1 QDWIADPKKNPLAR
15 KFSFQIVIDAAAWIP
30 ISVSVGKTNALVEWF
45 MGIAQ
50 DNLLQALLS
59 SCIAA
64 LLTFSCAL
72 MTHLAM
78 KYCRGVASRKG
89 QGLRGFL
96 RFFLLATIT
105 CLGWAVAWSNWA
117 LVLSVVDA
125 LEPSRSDQV
134 VVAAVIAVWLVLSVC
149 FYLRFGPEPIIPDP
163 QLQQLCYSHGYSSS
177 VQRSFVSYIVY
188 SCVVC
193 LVMACCDPTYGL
205 LIVLAS
211 RVYSSTSS
219 MFDAQAWLV
228 LCSLAIVVTLLGAL
242 CSAAITWVFKVDE
255 FSSMRLSRSVNDACS
270 QMVTR
275 RRVEFGEMLSRVQ
288 KAGSD
293 ACLVEDTELSNLE
306 DIPLDEDDD
315 EEDFKGSLVPT
326 PRCKYASMPSDEE
339 AVLEVESER
348 QLQLNPG
355 AISSAICVSVLIYDV
370 LGFVVCFQWGMLV
383 VRGYSVAF
391 GSLAMRHSALYA
403 VSCIVYASAVTVA
416 TTRLVMVCF
425 ASPEEQASNEAYDEV
440 QEEDRRERCCR
451 FLGKLGLRHWW
462 VAIDREVSCQDSAP
476 TAPRPRM
483 SYTTMDRYGEVK
495 HIYAPAKANQY
506 VKGIWWPDYGP
517 MTIDFCDQVKM
528 HPTNTIF
535 ENQIAKPVKSKRD
548 LLARPFGSRGAAP
561 EPQFR
566 RQPHTEALWSSTIIQ
581 PYKSGGRKPET
592 FEGAWHRKAHQSHNA
607 HEEAQAE
614 QLALRSMR
622 QQEMSATFSPK
633 RSMSTA
639 SFSRSFHGGLSPLS
653 REIDLPVGSG
663 EVPSWVASSTIS
675 SRPLDAAGLNGNAR
689 GSVYRDGASEAGLDP
704 ESATARVLARSRST
718 GFLS

>member
-1 QDWIADPKKNPLAR
+1 MLWGKEELQDLRALAGRTIVAYVRLASTVIVAVVMRLCLDCAGLIITGQDAAQAGFWFAHCHKDGACVLTGILLFFVSLAACSLFGWACQDWIADPKKNPLAR
-15 KFSFQIVIDAAAWIP
+15 KFSFNIVIEAAAWIP

-64 LLTFSCAL
+64 LLTLSCAL

-78 KYCRGVASRKG
+78 KYCRGVANRKG

-125 LEPSRSDQV
+125 LEPSRSDQL

-211 RVYSSTSS
+211 HVYSSTSS

-242 CSAAITWVFKVDE
+242 CSAAITWIFKVDE

-270 QMVTR
+270 KMVTR

-293 ACLVEDTELSNLE
+293 ACLVEESELSNLE
-306 DIPLDEDDD
+306 DIPLDEDGE
-315 EEDFKGSLVPT
+315 EEDFKGSIAT

-391 GSLAMRHSALYA
+391 GSLAMRHWALYA
-403 VSCIVYASAVTVA
+403 ASCVVYASAVTVA
-416 TTRLVMVCF
+416 TTRLVMIFF
-425 ASPEEQASNEAYDEV
+425 ASPEEHACKEAYGEV
-440 QEEDRRERCCR
+440 QDDRGNQGCR
-451 FLGKLGLRHWW
+451 LFRKLGLHRWW
-462 VAIDREVSCQDSAP
+462 ASIDREVSCQELCQTLTES
-476 TAPRPRM
+476 
-483 SYTTMDRYGEVK
+483 V
-495 HIYAPAKANQY
+495 
-506 VKGIWWPDYGP
+506 
-517 MTIDFCDQVKM
+517 DQDDV
-528 HPTNTIF
+528 
-535 ENQIAKPVKSKRD
+535 R
-548 LLARPFGSRGAAP
+548 
-561 EPQFR
+561 
-566 RQPHTEALWSSTIIQ
+566 
-581 PYKSGGRKPET
+581 
-592 FEGAWHRKAHQSHNA
+592 
-607 HEEAQAE
+607 
-614 QLALRSMR
+614 
-622 QQEMSATFSPK
+622 
-633 RSMSTA
+633 
-639 SFSRSFHGGLSPLS
+639 
-653 REIDLPVGSG
+653 
-663 EVPSWVASSTIS
+663 
-675 SRPLDAAGLNGNAR
+675 
-689 GSVYRDGASEAGLDP
+689 
-704 ESATARVLARSRST
+704 
-718 GFLS
+718 

>member
-1 QDWIADPKKNPLAR
+1 MASSSSDKEGMEDDQAQPSSEEGPAMPHLVGSCDPCIFFATSAGCHRDACPFCHIHKQTLEISPQRPGKQIRMRLKKTMLRLLQSRESSPDRAHDDLQRWARKSVFANNILTGYLKAQPAMEAQEASAADEAHGQPAASTSEDWPELESCFQLALGMDAAPCTVAWHLKFDVESTLCVPATLANSSWESFNGLAVGSSLQRNLAGQDWIADPKKNPLAR

-211 RVYSSTSS
+211 MVYSSTSS

-242 CSAAITWVFKVDE
+242 CSAAITWIFKVDE

-293 ACLVEDTELSNLE
+293 ACLVEDTDLSNLE
-306 DIPLDEDDD
+306 DIPLDEDED
-315 EEDFKGSLVPT
+315 EEDFKSSLVSSPEKFQDT
-326 PRCKYASMPSDEE
+326 VRPDASDSC
-339 AVLEVESER
+339 VR
-348 QLQLNPG
+348 LQLNPG

-391 GSLAMRHSALYA
+391 GSLAMR
-403 VSCIVYASAVTVA
+403 
-416 TTRLVMVCF
+416 
-425 ASPEEQASNEAYDEV
+425 
-440 QEEDRRERCCR
+440 
-451 FLGKLGLRHWW
+451 
-462 VAIDREVSCQDSAP
+462 
-476 TAPRPRM
+476 
-483 SYTTMDRYGEVK
+483 
-495 HIYAPAKANQY
+495 
-506 VKGIWWPDYGP
+506 
-517 MTIDFCDQVKM
+517 
-528 HPTNTIF
+528 
-535 ENQIAKPVKSKRD
+535 
-548 LLARPFGSRGAAP
+548 LA
-561 EPQFR
+561 
-566 RQPHTEALWSSTIIQ
+566 
-581 PYKSGGRKPET
+581 
-592 FEGAWHRKAHQSHNA
+592 
-607 HEEAQAE
+607 
-614 QLALRSMR
+614 
-622 QQEMSATFSPK
+622 MSADNLLTL
-633 RSMSTA
+633 
-639 SFSRSFHGGLSPLS
+639 G
-653 REIDLPVGSG
+653 
-663 EVPSWVASSTIS
+663 
-675 SRPLDAAGLNGNAR
+675 
-689 GSVYRDGASEAGLDP
+689 
-704 ESATARVLARSRST
+704 
-718 GFLS
+718 